1 MIKINNLKFS
11 YPHHAVLDG
20 ISMTLTEGNV
30 YGLLG
35 ENGVGKTTLL
45 KLLAGLLKPSDGQIL
60 IEGQTPYKRSPFFL
74 QDMFFVPEDF
84 YAAEKSIKA
93 FFDGKRK
100 FYPKADIEKFNQLMN
115 EFDVNPKWNISK
127 ISQGERKKAMIASSL
142 ALNTSIVL
150 MDEPSNGLDIPSK
163 SLLRKVVAQ
172 NAAEDKLFIIST
184 HQVRDLE
191 NIIDPIIIM
200 DNKQVLLNA
209 SIEQITDKLYFTTR
223 ETKIENTLYSEFTPN
238 GYTSVELNKDGL
250 QSKVNLESLFNAT
263 MAYRDIFKTMFN
275 N

>member
-1 MIKINNLKFS
+1 MKKI
-11 YPHHAVLDG
+11 VLLSVAFIAAMVMG
-20 ISMTLTEGNV
+20 TANV
-30 YGLLG
+30 S
-35 ENGVGKTTLL
+35 
-45 KLLAGLLKPSDGQIL
+45 A
-60 IEGQTPYKRSPFFL
+60 QTAKK
-74 QDMFFVPEDF
+74 
-84 YAAEKSIKA
+84 AAKKSEANK
-93 FFDGKRK
+93 
-100 FYPKADIEKFNQLMN
+100 Q
-115 EFDVNPKWNISK
+115 
-127 ISQGERKKAMIASSL
+127 AMIASSL